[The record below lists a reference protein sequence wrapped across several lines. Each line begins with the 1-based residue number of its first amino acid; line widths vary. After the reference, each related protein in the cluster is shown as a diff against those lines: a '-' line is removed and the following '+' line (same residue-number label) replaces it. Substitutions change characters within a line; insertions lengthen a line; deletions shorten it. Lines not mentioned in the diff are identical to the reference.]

1 MNKSRDIV
9 EFGDFQTPL
18 ILTKQVA
25 IIAINSVSN
34 IRTIIEPTCGL
45 GTFLKALIEIETEF
59 SNKNSI
65 ETSIKNIIGWEINPK
80 YVEIAKNNLS
90 VNSKDFL
97 ISVQEQDFFQV
108 NWSEINHQL
117 QHPVLFIGN
126 PPWVTNSE

>member
-1 MNKSRDIV
+1 MRKTREVV
-9 EFGDFQTPL
+9 EFGDFQTPF
-18 ILTKQVA
+18 ILAKEVA
-25 IIAINSVSN
+25 IVAANSLDN

-45 GTFLKALIEIETEF
+45 GSFIKAFTEIETEF
-59 SNKNSI
+59 SNKNPI

-108 NWSEINHQL
+108 NWSKINHRL
-117 QHPVLFIGN
+117 QHP
-126 PPWVTNSE
+126 E